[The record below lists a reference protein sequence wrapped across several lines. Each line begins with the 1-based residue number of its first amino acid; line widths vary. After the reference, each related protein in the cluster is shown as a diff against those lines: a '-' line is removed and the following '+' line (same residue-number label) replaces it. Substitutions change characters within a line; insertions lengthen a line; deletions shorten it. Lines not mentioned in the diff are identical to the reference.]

1 MDVAEFVEIVS
12 KIEHSVCPMENL
24 FVSDASATHAFVYN
38 ADGSFRYMRDFEF
51 TASQACSSS
60 GHRELLAVKLAL
72 ESDPEF
78 FQKFAGGKI
87 FWQTDSRN
95 CFTFLRRG
103 SRVPDIQ
110 QDIMAI
116 KLLESCLHVKLV
128 PVWTTRNH
136 A

>member
-1 MDVAEFVEIVS
+1 M
-12 KIEHSVCPMENL
+12 
-24 FVSDASATHAFVYN
+24 
-38 ADGSFRYMRDFEF
+38 
-51 TASQACSSS
+51 
-60 GHRELLAVKLAL
+60 KLAL
-72 ESDPEF
+72 ETDPEF

-87 FWQTDSRN
+87 FWQTNSRN

-116 KLLESCLHVKLV
+116 KLLESRLHVKLV

-136 A
+136 ARLEEADLGSKFSQSTDEWAIDRHQLSDVFAFFKFTPSVDGFGKLS